1 MESKSALLVTT
12 LALLITASSTFAD
25 ETSNT
30 YTKTEK
36 AEAAS
41 QKTEVKPAKE
51 AKEKAEAE
59 PEPAEKATRGG
70 GGGRGPMP
78 DVIRKKE
85 YKIDP
90 CHIDSTLP
98 GCKR

>member
-12 LALLITASSTFAD
+12 LTLLITASSTFAD

-30 YTKTEK
+30 YTKMEK
-36 AEAAS
+36 ADVAPPKA
-41 QKTEVKPAKE
+41 EVKPAKK

-59 PEPAEKATRGG
+59 AKPAEKVKRAGKAI
-70 GGGRGPMP
+70 MP
-78 DVIRKKE
+78 EKE
-85 YKIDP
+85 KYRIDP

-98 GCKR
+98 GCAR